1 MIKYDSFRIPMQRS
15 KIAITLKEDI
25 LKRLDRAIDGETI
38 RNRSHAIEYFLN
50 QALLAKVEKAFIIAG
65 HKDFSCATLF
75 EGKPVV
81 ERQIE
86 LLRAHG
92 VKDIALFLYKGEKA
106 VQKILGDG
114 TKYGLRVTYLWQT
127 EEKIGTAHAVSR
139 ARKFVGDDLFL
150 AMYSHIVADLDL
162 VDLVAY
168 HAEADATATVAL
180 TSIEDPS
187 LYGAVEMKGEKIV
200 AFAEKPKE
208 KEGVSRVISA
218 GIFCFSPEIFDYI
231 PKEKAAS
238 LEKDVFP
245 KLAKEGKL
253 AGYMFEGK
261 WCNVRNL
268 ICLPGK
274 KRK

>member
-1 MIKYDSFRIPMQRS
+1 MQRS
-15 KIAITLKEDI
+15 KIAITLKKDI
-25 LKRLDRAIDGETI
+25 LKRLDRAIDGKTI

-50 QALLAKVEKAFIIAG
+50 QALGANVQKALIIAG
-65 HKDFSCATLF
+65 HKDFACTTSF
-75 EGKPVV
+75 EGKPVI
-81 ERQIE
+81 EHGLE

-92 VKDIALFLYKGEKA
+92 IKEIVLLLHKGGKE
-106 VQKILGDG
+106 VQKTLGDG
-114 TKYGLRVTYLWQT
+114 SKYGLKITYQLQE
-127 EEKIGTAHAVSR
+127 EEKIGTARAVLS
-139 ARKFVGDDLFL
+139 AKKFVGGDLFFVL
-150 AMYSHIVADLDL
+150 YSHVVAELDL
-162 VDLVAY
+162 VDFAAY
-168 HAEADATATVAL
+168 HAQADATATVAL

-231 PKEKAAS
+231 SKEKTAS

-245 KLAKEGKL
+245 KLAKESKL

-261 WCNVRNL
+261 WCNVRNQ
-268 ICLPGK
+268 ICFPERRQATK
-274 KRK
+274 KHEF